1 MFTSDLQEM
10 EWRDLVQRA
19 DNMEKAYGRLFD
31 YILVNENT
39 TTSYEKLRE
48 LVVTTGTRP
57 QWVPHEW
64 TTS

>member
-1 MFTSDLQEM
+1 M

-31 YILVNENT
+31 YVLVNENT
-39 TTSYEKLRE
+39 HTSYEKLRE
-48 LVVTTGTRP
+48 LVVTIATRP

-64 TTS
+64 TT